1 MSSNEQ
7 IVSEE
12 YQNLFKVNKG
22 MWIFIFIDSLLFA
35 GLLAYHF
42 SSGVDFQKEFAFG
55 KSQLLFSFGVL
66 NTIILVTSGL
76 TLGLSKVAAFNKNE
90 FLSMI
95 FVFVTFLFAML
106 FFANRAIDC
115 TYLFDKG
122 FLFGTESFINSSEGV
137 ALFFTSYFVINFI
150 FSIHLFIGIILL
162 IMLLI
167 NLLKDD
173 EQKDRFAKLNF
184 TVIYWNY
191 LTMIW
196 VFIFPFLF
204 LI

>member
-7 IVSEE
+7 IVSED
-12 YQNLFKVNKG
+12 YQNLFRVNKG
-22 MWIFIFIDSLLFA
+22 MWIFIFIDFLLFA

-42 SSGVDFQKEFAFG
+42 LSGGDFQNEFAFG

-66 NTIILVTSGL
+66 NTIVLFTSGL
-76 TLGLSKVAAFNKNE
+76 TIGLSKVAVFNKND
-90 FLSMI
+90 FLSTI
-95 FVFVTFLFAML
+95 FIFITFIFAML

-115 TYLFDKG
+115 SYLFDKG
-122 FLFGTESFINSSEGV
+122 FLLGTETFISSSKGV
-137 ALFFTSYFVINFI
+137 ALFFTTYFIINFI
-150 FSIHLFIGIILL
+150 FTLHLLIGIILL

-167 NLLKDD
+167 DSMKDL
-173 EQKDRFAKLNF
+173 EPKDKFAKLNF

-191 LTMIW
+191 LTIIW
-196 VFIFPFLF
+196 VFIFPILF